1 MGRTMTEIAT
11 GVLVTHSRRDTTAS
25 TVLADNGRAVLI
37 DPAWDP
43 DELDD
48 LAQLITSSTLGV
60 VAGFATHAHHDHL
73 LWHRDFGD
81 VPRWAS
87 PAATRTARAHR
98 AELVNSLGPDW
109 PERLAAL
116 VGLVEP
122 LAQQQIPWPGPTA
135 EIIVHDGHAPGHAA
149 VWLESSRV
157 LLAGDMLSDIELP
170 LADET
175 GLEAY
180 DLALDA
186 LAPYVRRARS
196 LVPGHGHP
204 TDSPMTRWAADRR
217 YLDAV
222 LAGRPV
228 EDPRLA
234 TPGMASAHAANL
246 ALR

>member
-1 MGRTMTEIAT
+1 MGRTTTEIAH

-25 TVLADNGRAVLI
+25 TVLVDNGWAVLV

-48 LAQLITSSTLGV
+48 LAHFVTNAALRV
-60 VAGFATHAHHDHL
+60 VAGFATHAHHDHV
-73 LWHRDFGD
+73 LWHPDFGD

-87 PAATRTARAHR
+87 ATAARTARTRR
-98 AELVNSLGPDW
+98 AELVSSLGPDW
-109 PERLAAL
+109 PERLAEF
-116 VGLVEP
+116 VGRVQP
-122 LAQQQIPWPGPTA
+122 LAQQHIPWPGPTA
-135 EIIVHDGHAPGHAA
+135 ETIVHDGHSPGHAA
-149 VWLESSRV
+149 VWLGDSRV

-180 DLALDA
+180 DLALDT
-186 LAPYVRRARS
+186 LAPYIRRARL

-217 YLDAV
+217 YLDAI
-222 LAGRPV
+222 LARRPV
-228 EDPRLA
+228 EDARLA
-234 TPGMASAHAANL
+234 IPGMASAHAANL
-246 ALR
+246 ALP

>member
-1 MGRTMTEIAT
+1 MTEIAP

-25 TVLADNGRAVLI
+25 TVLTDNGRAVLI

-48 LAQLITSSTLGV
+48 LAQLITSSALRV
-60 VAGFATHAHHDHL
+60 VAGFATHAHHDHV
-73 LWHRDFGD
+73 LWHPDFGD

-98 AELVNSLGPDW
+98 GELVNALGPDW
-109 PERLAAL
+109 PQRLAAL

-122 LAQQQIPWPGPTA
+122 LAQQDIPWPGQTA
-135 EIIVHDGHAPGHAA
+135 EIILHDGHSPGHAA

-180 DLALDA
+180 DLALGS
-186 LAPYVRRARS
+186 LAQYVRRARI

-204 TDSPMTRWAADRR
+204 TDSPMRRWVADRR
-217 YLDAV
+217 YLDAI

-228 EDPRLA
+228 EDARLA
-234 TPGMASAHAANL
+234 SPGMATAHAANL